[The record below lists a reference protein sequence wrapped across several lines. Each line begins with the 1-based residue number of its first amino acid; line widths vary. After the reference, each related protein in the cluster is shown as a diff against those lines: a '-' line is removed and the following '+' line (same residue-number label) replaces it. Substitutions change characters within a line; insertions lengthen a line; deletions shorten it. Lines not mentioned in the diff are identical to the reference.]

1 MLQGSSPTIDALRPR
16 CVAGPQ
22 RATAPR
28 SKRALWA
35 RGGMK
40 GGARDRR
47 HSPWCL
53 LLAIFLAA
61 WAFWATPA
69 LADRLQ
75 EIQDRGHLI
84 VGVKGD
90 YAPFGSRDAE
100 GALVGYDVD
109 VARGFAEAIGVE
121 LVLVPVTS
129 ANRMQKVQRGEID
142 IVAATMG
149 DTRSRRQ
156 LVTMI
161 EPQYYGDGANVLL
174 RDNANIGSWADL
186 RGRTVCGLQ
195 GALWNRL
202 ARERLLLDVTAFN
215 STREAGQALRN
226 EHCVGWIYDEVNLLH
241 EIAGE
246 EWEGYSV
253 SLPTRFVLPWAVA
266 VSKEEAGGRLDRLL
280 GDTLAQWHRDGFLQ
294 SLEQKW
300 GLPPSPFLRDARI
313 TWQEVDEAGALKC
326 RRNEQGQW
334 PLECREVAL
343 VTGSGIGGVSG
354 FSLTIMEVTG
364 LDISILYDPLDRDIF
379 LHGLTLT
386 ALLSLITVVGSIVL
400 GVLFG
405 WLMHRRVPGVS
416 HFLRGFSEF
425 LRMTPPLLQL
435 YIVFFGLGGVLLAL
449 GFTLD
454 AFLVAAVVLSLY
466 AAASNAIAFSLAA
479 DVAASTGGRR
489 LRLTPRDVHRALM
502 LCYAAVMGNSANI
515 VKATGMAST
524 LALPELV
531 HASTSIV
538 AEKGNADVMM
548 NLLLICYFALVII
561 TVQLFRRF
569 ERGKVSTP

>member
-1 MLQGSSPTIDALRPR
+1 MSRRRPR
-16 CVAGPQ
+16 W
-22 RATAPR
+22 R
-28 SKRALWA
+28 
-35 RGGMK
+35 
-40 GGARDRR
+40 
-47 HSPWCL
+47 L
-53 LLAIFLAA
+53 LIAAFLVA
-61 WAFWATPA
+61 WAGWALPA

-75 EIQDRGHLI
+75 EIQDRGHLV
-84 VGVKGD
+84 VGVKED
-90 YAPFGSRDAE
+90 YSPFGFRDAE
-100 GALVGYDVD
+100 GTLVGYDVD
-109 VARGFAEAIGVE
+109 VARGFAEAIGVN
-121 LVLVPVTS
+121 VQLVPVSS
-129 ANRMQKVQRGEID
+129 ANRMEKVKRGEID

-149 DTRSRRQ
+149 DTRSRRE

-174 RDNANIGSWADL
+174 RSDAKIADWADL
-186 RGRTVCGLQ
+186 RGQTICGLQ
-195 GALWNRL
+195 GSLWNRL
-202 ARERLLLDVTAFN
+202 AKQRLLLKVTAFN

-226 EHCVGWIYDEVNLLH
+226 GHCVGWIYDEVNLLH
-241 EIAGE
+241 ELASS
-246 EWEGYSV
+246 EWDGYAV
-253 SLPTRFVLPWAVA
+253 SLRTRFVLPWAVA
-266 VSKEEAGGRLDRLL
+266 VAKEEGGGRLDQLL
-280 GDTLAQWHRDGFLQ
+280 GDTVAGWHRDGFLQ

-300 GLPPSPFLRDARI
+300 GLPPSPFLRDARV
-313 TWQEVDEAGALKC
+313 TWQEADESGALKC
-326 RRNEQGQW
+326 QRTEEGQW
-334 PLECREVAL
+334 PLECRELAL
-343 VTGSGIGGVSG
+343 VTGSGIGGLSG
-354 FSLTIMEVTG
+354 FSLSLMELTG
-364 LDISILYDPLDRDIF
+364 LDVSILYDPLDRDVF
-379 LHGLTLT
+379 LYGLGLT
-386 ALLSLITVVGSIVL
+386 ALLSVITVIGSVVL

-416 HFLRGFSEF
+416 QFLRGFSGF

-466 AAASNAIAFSLAA
+466 AASSNAIAFALAA
-479 DVAASTGGRR
+479 DVAATGSHR
-489 LRLTPRDVHRALM
+489 LRLTPRDVQRAFR

-548 NLLLICYFALVII
+548 NLLLICYFVLVII

-569 ERGKVSTP
+569 ERGKAGSP

>member
-1 MLQGSSPTIDALRPR
+1 MSRRRP
-16 CVAGPQ
+16 
-22 RATAPR
+22 
-28 SKRALWA
+28 
-35 RGGMK
+35 
-40 GGARDRR
+40 
-47 HSPWCL
+47 PWRF
-53 LLAIFLAA
+53 LLAVLLVG
-61 WAFWATPA
+61 WAGSASPA
-69 LADRLQ
+69 LADRLK

-84 VGVKGD
+84 VGVKED
-90 YAPFGSRDAE
+90 YGPFGFRDAD
-100 GALVGYDVD
+100 GTLVGYDVD
-109 VARGFAEAIGVE
+109 VARAFAEAIGVE
-121 LVLVPVTS
+121 LELVPVTS

-149 DTRSRRQ
+149 DTRSRRE

-174 RDNANIGSWADL
+174 RSDAKIGSWEDL
-186 RGRTVCGLQ
+186 RGQTVCGLQ
-195 GALWNRL
+195 GSLWNRL
-202 ARERLLLDVTAFN
+202 AKQRLLLEVTSFN

-226 EHCVGWIYDEVNLLH
+226 GHCVGWLYDEVNLLH
-241 EIAGE
+241 ELATG
-246 EWEGYSV
+246 EWEGYSI

-266 VSKEEAGGRLDRLL
+266 VAKDEGGGRLDRLL
-280 GDTLAQWHRDGFLQ
+280 GDELAGWHRDGFLQ
-294 SLEQKW
+294 TVEEKW
-300 GLPPSPFLRDARI
+300 DLPPSPFLRDART
-313 TWQEVDEAGALKC
+313 TWQEADGTGAPKC

-334 PLECREVAL
+334 PLDCRVVAL
-343 VTGSGIGGVSG
+343 VTGSGIGGLSG
-354 FSLTIMEVTG
+354 FSLTLMEVTG
-364 LDISILYDPLDRDIF
+364 LDVSILYDSLDRDIF
-379 LHGLTLT
+379 LYGLGLT
-386 ALLSLITVVGSIVL
+386 ALLSLITVVGSVVL

-405 WLMHRRVPGVS
+405 WLMHRRVPVVS

-435 YIVFFGLGGVLLAL
+435 YIVFFGLGGVLLSL

-454 AFLVAAVVLSLY
+454 AFLVSAVVLSLY
-466 AAASNAIAFSLAA
+466 AASSNAIAFSLAA
-479 DVAASTGGRR
+479 DVAAAGSHR
-489 LRLTPRDVHRALM
+489 LRLTPRDVHKAFM

-548 NLLLICYFALVII
+548 NLLLICYFVLVII

-569 ERGKVSTP
+569 EKGRAATP

>member
-1 MLQGSSPTIDALRPR
+1 MS
-16 CVAGPQ
+16 
-22 RATAPR
+22 
-28 SKRALWA
+28 
-35 RGGMK
+35 
-40 GGARDRR
+40 RR
-47 HSPWCL
+47 LSPW
-53 LLAIFLAA
+53 LLALAVLMA
-61 WAFWATPA
+61 GWASWAGTASPA

-75 EIQDRGHLI
+75 EIQDRGHVI
-84 VGVKGD
+84 VGVKED
-90 YAPFGSRDAE
+90 YAPFGFRNEE
-100 GALVGYDVD
+100 GTLVGYDVD
-109 VARGFAEAIGVE
+109 VARGFAEAIGVDLE
-121 LVLVPVTS
+121 LVPVSS
-129 ANRMQKVQRGEID
+129 ANRLQKVQRGEID

-149 DTRSRRQ
+149 DTRSRRE

-174 RDNANIGSWADL
+174 REDAKIGTWADL
-186 RGRTVCGLQ
+186 RGQNVCGLQ
-195 GALWNRL
+195 GSLWNRL
-202 ARERLLLDVTAFN
+202 AKQRLLLDATAFN

-226 EHCVGWIYDEVNLLH
+226 GHCVGWIYDEVLLLH
-241 EIAGE
+241 EIETG
-246 EWEGYSV
+246 EWEGYTV

-266 VSKEEAGGRLDRLL
+266 IAKKEGGGRLDQLM
-280 GDTLAQWHRDGFLQ
+280 GDTVAQWHRDGFLQ
-294 SLEQKW
+294 SLEKKW
-300 GLPPSPFLRDARI
+300 GLPPSPFLRDART

-326 RRNEQGQW
+326 RRNEQGMW

-343 VTGSGIGGVSG
+343 VTGSGIGGLSG
-354 FSLTIMEVTG
+354 FSLTVMEMTG
-364 LDISILYDPLDRDIF
+364 LNISILYDPLDRDIF
-379 LHGLTLT
+379 LYGLGLT
-386 ALLSLITVVGSIVL
+386 ALLSVITVIGSVVL

-405 WLMHRRVPGVS
+405 WLMHRRVPVIS
-416 HFLRGFSEF
+416 HLLRAFSEF

-466 AAASNAIAFSLAA
+466 AASSNAIAFALAA
-479 DVAASTGGRR
+479 DVAAAGSHR
-489 LRLTPRDVHRALM
+489 LRLTPRDVNRAFR

-531 HASTSIV
+531 HASTTIV

-548 NLLLICYFALVII
+548 NLLLICYFVLVII

-569 ERGKVSTP
+569 EKGRATTR

>member
-1 MLQGSSPTIDALRPR
+1 MSRRRP
-16 CVAGPQ
+16 
-22 RATAPR
+22 
-28 SKRALWA
+28 
-35 RGGMK
+35 
-40 GGARDRR
+40 
-47 HSPWCL
+47 PWRF
-53 LLAIFLAA
+53 LLAVFLVG
-61 WAFWATPA
+61 WAGSASPA

-75 EIQDRGHLI
+75 EIQDRGHVI
-84 VGVKGD
+84 VGVKED
-90 YAPFGSRDAE
+90 YAPFGFRDAD
-100 GALVGYDVD
+100 GTLVGYDVD
-109 VARGFAEAIGVE
+109 VSRAFAEAIGVE
-121 LVLVPVTS
+121 VELVPVTS

-149 DTRSRRQ
+149 DTRSRRE

-174 RDNANIGSWADL
+174 RDDAKIDTWEDL
-186 RGRTVCGLQ
+186 RGHTVCGLQ
-195 GALWNRL
+195 GSLWNRL
-202 ARERLLLDVTAFN
+202 AKQRLLLDVTAFN

-226 EHCVGWIYDEVNLLH
+226 GHCVGWIYDEVLLLH
-241 EIAGE
+241 ELETG
-246 EWEGYSV
+246 EWEGFSV

-266 VSKEEAGGRLDRLL
+266 IAKEEGGGRLDRLL
-280 GDTLAQWHRDGFLQ
+280 GDQLAAWHRDGFLQ
-294 SLEQKW
+294 TLERKW
-300 GLPPSPFLRDARI
+300 ELPPSPFLRDART
-313 TWQEVDEAGALKC
+313 TWQEADGTGALKC

-334 PLECREVAL
+334 PLDCRVVAL
-343 VTGSGIGGVSG
+343 VTGSGIGGLSG
-354 FSLTIMEVTG
+354 FSLTLMEVTG
-364 LDISILYDPLDRDIF
+364 LDVSILYDSLDRDIF
-379 LHGLTLT
+379 LYGLSLT

-405 WLMHRRVPGVS
+405 WLMHRRVPAVS

-435 YIVFFGLGGVLLAL
+435 YIVFFGLGGVLLSL

-454 AFLVAAVVLSLY
+454 AFLVSAVVLSLY
-466 AAASNAIAFSLAA
+466 AASSNAIAFSLAA
-479 DVAASTGGRR
+479 DVAAAGSHR
-489 LRLTPRDVHRALM
+489 LRLTPRDVHRAFM

-548 NLLLICYFALVII
+548 NLLLICYFVLVII

-569 ERGKVSTP
+569 EKGRAAAP

>member
-1 MLQGSSPTIDALRPR
+1 MSRRRPR
-16 CVAGPQ
+16 W
-22 RATAPR
+22 R
-28 SKRALWA
+28 
-35 RGGMK
+35 
-40 GGARDRR
+40 
-47 HSPWCL
+47 L
-53 LLAIFLAA
+53 LLAAFLVA
-61 WAFWATPA
+61 WAGWALPA

-84 VGVKGD
+84 VGVKED
-90 YAPFGSRDAE
+90 YSPFGFRDAE

-109 VARGFAEAIGVE
+109 VAQGFAEAIGVDIQ
-121 LVLVPVTS
+121 LVPVSS

-149 DTRSRRQ
+149 DTRSRRE

-161 EPQYYGDGANVLL
+161 EPQYYGDGANVLV
-174 RDNANIGSWADL
+174 RDDAKIGSWADL
-186 RGRTVCGLQ
+186 RGGTVCGLQ
-195 GALWNRL
+195 GSLWNRL
-202 ARERLLLDVTAFN
+202 AKQRLLLDVTSFN

-226 EHCVGWIYDEVNLLH
+226 GHCVGWIYDEVLLLH
-241 EIAGE
+241 ELETG
-246 EWEGYSV
+246 EWEGYGV

-266 VSKEEAGGRLDRLL
+266 VAKEEGGGRLDQLL
-280 GDTLAQWHRDGFLQ
+280 GDTVAGWHRDGFLQ

-313 TWQEVDEAGALKC
+313 TWQETDESGALKC
-326 RRNEQGQW
+326 QRSEQGQW

-343 VTGSGIGGVSG
+343 VTGSGIGGLSG
-354 FSLTIMEVTG
+354 FSLTIMEMTG
-364 LDISILYDPLDRDIF
+364 LDISILYDPLDRDVF
-379 LHGLTLT
+379 LYGLGLT
-386 ALLSLITVVGSIVL
+386 ALLSVITVLGSVVL

-405 WLMHRRVPGVS
+405 WLMHRRVLGVS

-466 AAASNAIAFSLAA
+466 AASSNAIAFALAA
-479 DVAASTGGRR
+479 DVAATGSHR
-489 LRLTPRDVHRALM
+489 LRLTPRDLLRAFR

-548 NLLLICYFALVII
+548 NLLLICYFVLVII

-569 ERGKVSTP
+569 ERGKAGSP

>member
-1 MLQGSSPTIDALRPR
+1 MKRRRP
-16 CVAGPQ
+16 
-22 RATAPR
+22 
-28 SKRALWA
+28 
-35 RGGMK
+35 
-40 GGARDRR
+40 
-47 HSPWCL
+47 PWRL
-53 LLAIFLAA
+53 LLAVVLVA
-61 WAFWATPA
+61 WAGSASPA

-75 EIQDRGHLI
+75 EIRERGHVI
-84 VGVKGD
+84 VGVKED
-90 YAPFGSRDAE
+90 YAPFGFRDAE
-100 GALVGYDVD
+100 GELVGYDVD
-109 VARGFAEAIGVE
+109 VARGFAEAIGVDVE
-121 LVLVPVTS
+121 LVPVSS
-129 ANRMQKVQRGEID
+129 ANRLQKVQRGEID

-174 RDNANIGSWADL
+174 REDAKIGTWADL
-186 RGRTVCGLQ
+186 RGLRVCGLQ
-195 GALWNRL
+195 GSLWNRL
-202 ARERLLLDVTAFN
+202 AKQRLLLEVTAFN

-226 EHCVGWIYDEVNLLH
+226 EHCVGWIYDEVLLLH
-241 EIAGE
+241 ELESGD
-246 EWEGYSV
+246 WEGFGV
-253 SLPTRFVLPWAVA
+253 TLPTRFVLPWAVA
-266 VSKEEAGGRLDRLL
+266 VAKEEAGRPLDLLL
-280 GDTLAQWHRDGFLQ
+280 GDTVAEWHRTGFLQ
-294 SLEQKW
+294 SLEKKW
-300 GLPPSPFLRDARI
+300 GLPPSPFLRDART
-313 TWQEVDEAGALKC
+313 TWQEADESGALKC
-326 RRNEQGQW
+326 QRNEQGQW

-343 VTGSGIGGVSG
+343 VTGSGIGGLSG

-364 LDISILYDPLDRDIF
+364 LDISILYDPLDRDVF
-379 LHGLTLT
+379 LYGLALT
-386 ALLSLITVVGSIVL
+386 ALLSVITVVGSIVL

-416 HFLRGFSEF
+416 HFLRAFSEF
-425 LRMTPPLLQL
+425 MRMTPPLLQL

-466 AAASNAIAFSLAA
+466 AASSNAIAFALAA
-479 DVAASTGGRR
+479 DVAAAGSHR
-489 LRLTPRDVHRALM
+489 LRFTPRDIQRAFT

-548 NLLLICYFALVII
+548 NLLLICYFVLVII

-569 ERGKVSTP
+569 ERRGRAATR

>member
-1 MLQGSSPTIDALRPR
+1 MRRRRPR
-16 CVAGPQ
+16 W
-22 RATAPR
+22 R
-28 SKRALWA
+28 
-35 RGGMK
+35 
-40 GGARDRR
+40 
-47 HSPWCL
+47 L
-53 LLAIFLAA
+53 LLAAFLVA
-61 WAFWATPA
+61 WAGWALPA

-75 EIQDRGHLI
+75 EIRDRGQLV
-84 VGVKGD
+84 VGVKED
-90 YAPFGSRDAE
+90 YAPFGFRDAE

-109 VARGFAEAIGVE
+109 VARGFAEAIGVD
-121 LVLVPVTS
+121 VQLVPVTS

-149 DTRSRRQ
+149 DTRSRRE

-174 RDNANIGSWADL
+174 RDDAKIGSWADL
-186 RGRTVCGLQ
+186 RGGVVCGLQ
-195 GALWNRL
+195 GSLWNRL
-202 ARERLLLDVTAFN
+202 AKQRLLLDVTAFN

-226 EHCVGWIYDEVNLLH
+226 GHCVGWLYDEVLLLH
-241 EIAGE
+241 ELETG
-246 EWEGYSV
+246 EWEGYGV

-266 VSKEEAGGRLDRLL
+266 IAKEEGGGALDRLL
-280 GDTLAQWHRDGFLQ
+280 GDTLAEWHRDGFLQ
-294 SLEQKW
+294 SLERKW
-300 GLPPSPFLRDARI
+300 GLPPSPFLRDARV
-313 TWQEVDEAGALKC
+313 TWQETDESGALKC
-326 RRNEQGQW
+326 QRNEQGQW

-343 VTGSGIGGVSG
+343 VTGSGIGGLSG

-364 LDISILYDPLDRDIF
+364 LDISILYDPLDRSVF
-379 LHGLTLT
+379 LYGLGLT
-386 ALLSLITVVGSIVL
+386 ALLSVITVLGSIVL

-405 WLMHRRVPGVS
+405 WFMHRRVPGVS
-416 HFLRGFSEF
+416 QFLRVFSEF

-466 AAASNAIAFSLAA
+466 AASSNAIAFSLAA
-479 DVAASTGGRR
+479 DVAATGSHR
-489 LRLTPRDVHRALM
+489 LRLTPRDVLRAFR

-548 NLLLICYFALVII
+548 NLLLICYFVLVII

-569 ERGKVSTP
+569 DRGKAGPP

>member
-1 MLQGSSPTIDALRPR
+1 MGERVPLSIFCR
-16 CVAGPQ
+16 VAAG
-22 RATAPR
+22 
-28 SKRALWA
+28 
-35 RGGMK
+35 RGGPATRRAILEPA
-40 GGARDRR
+40 ARRPTR
-47 HSPWCL
+47 WRL
-53 LLAIFLAA
+53 LLAILLVG
-61 WAFWATPA
+61 WAGVASPA

-75 EIQDRGHLI
+75 DIQNRGHVI
-84 VGVKGD
+84 VGVKED
-90 YAPFGSRDAE
+90 YSPFGFRDSE

-109 VARGFAEAIGVE
+109 VARGFAEAIGVDVE
-121 LVLVPVTS
+121 LVPVTS
-129 ANRMQKVQRGEID
+129 ANRLQKVQRGEID

-149 DTRSRRQ
+149 DTRSRRE

-174 RDNANIGSWADL
+174 RSDTKIAEWADL
-186 RGRTVCGLQ
+186 RGLSVCGLQ

-202 ARERLLLDVTAFN
+202 AKQRLLLDVTAFN
-215 STREAGQALRN
+215 STREAAQALRN
-226 EHCVGWIYDEVNLLH
+226 GHCIGWIYDEVNLLH
-241 EIAGE
+241 ELASGD
-246 EWEGYSV
+246 WEGYAV

-266 VSKEEAGGRLDRLL
+266 IAKEEGGGRLDQLL
-280 GDTLAQWHRDGFLQ
+280 GDTVAEWHRNGFLQ

-300 GLPPSPFLRDARI
+300 GLPPSPFLRDART
-313 TWQEVDEAGALKC
+313 TWQEVDESGALKC
-326 RRNEQGQW
+326 QRNEQSQW

-343 VTGSGIGGVSG
+343 VTGSGIGGLSG

-364 LDISILYDPLDRDIF
+364 LDISILYDPLDRDVF
-379 LHGLTLT
+379 LYGLALT
-386 ALLSLITVVGSIVL
+386 ALLSVITVVGSLVL

-466 AAASNAIAFSLAA
+466 AASSNAIAFSLAA
-479 DVAASTGGRR
+479 DVAAAGGRR
-489 LRLTPRDVHRALM
+489 LRLTPRDVHRALI

-548 NLLLICYFALVII
+548 NLLLICYFVLVII

-569 ERGKVSTP
+569 ERGRAATP